1 MDPSTWR
8 AIFMVKVQTSVM
20 IDKDKRDL
28 AKQKGIKL
36 QDVLDNA
43 LNNILDL
50 EVKGKAQLEI
60 DKDNI
65 LKEIALKQKQKD
77 EYLEK
82 YQTDMMHLNMQL
94 NAIDNELNK
103 AIESQSE
110 LNKLNEY
117 KDIIRVAGR
126 QGFLDDEE
134 ILMQWVFKWRIID
147 NTGVLIQATEDLK
160 NVYYHKLNVDDITL
174 DDPVF
179 KCVEDN
185 GGN

>member
-65 LKEIALKQKQKD
+65 LKEIALKEKQKE
-77 EYLEK
+77 EYLAK
-82 YQTDMMHLNMQL
+82 YQSDMMHLIMQL
-94 NAIDNELNK
+94 NAID
-103 AIESQSE
+103 IE

-117 KDIIRVAGR
+117 KDIIRIAGS

-134 ILMQWVFKWRIID
+134 IFIQWALKWRIID
-147 NTGVLIQATEDLK
+147 HTGALIQATEDLK
-160 NVYYHKLNVDDITL
+160 NVFYRKLNVDDITL

-179 KCVEDN
+179 KSVEDD
-185 GGN
+185 GGK